1 MMIAETAQRT
11 EIPRVRRVSSRA
23 ATGPSSSP
31 RGFVFAVAAL
41 PGEAEGFRWPSW
53 LSPVAG
59 SWNPHLSPRNSS
71 KRNR

>member
-1 MMIAETAQRT
+1 MMIAESLAGQSLPRT
-11 EIPRVRRVSSRA
+11 RRGGERLAS
-23 ATGPSSSP
+23 PSGP

-59 SWNPHLSPRNSS
+59 TFHPGLPHPSSS
-71 KRNR
+71 KRSR

>member
-1 MMIAETAQRT
+1 MMIAESSLATT
-11 EIPRVRRVSSRA
+11 LPRARRNPARA
-23 ATGPSSSP
+23 SAPESP

-53 LSPVAG
+53 LSPVAR
-59 SWNPHLSPRNSS
+59 SWNPDVSRHNSS

>member
-1 MMIAETAQRT
+1 MMIAETSLPPN
-11 EIPRVRRVSSRA
+11 EPRSRRA
-23 ATGPSSSP
+23 ANLRAPSEGPK
-31 RGFVFAVAAL
+31 GFVFAVAAL

-59 SWNPHLSPRNSS
+59 AWTPRLSNHSSS

>member
-1 MMIAETAQRT
+1 MMIAETALHSET
-11 EIPRVRRVSSRA
+11 PRA
-23 ATGPSSSP
+23 ARRASLRAHAPPAP

-59 SWNPHLSPRNSS
+59 SWNPHLSSRSSS

>member
-1 MMIAETAQRT
+1 MMIAETPLRP
-11 EIPRVRRVSSRA
+11 ELPRARRVSSRT
-23 ATGPSSSP
+23 ATPSSP

-59 SWNPHLSPRNSS
+59 SWNPHLSVRSSS